1 VTSREEDV
9 LERLLDR
16 IEELDRRGDTA
27 GLRREVQRGRAR
39 FPDSIDLLE
48 WDAVLCGD
56 GGEPGRALELLD
68 AVLAR
73 APRRFWPRRER
84 AAVLLDLGRFEDA
97 LLAVDD
103 ALAAA
108 RLRDE
113 EERASLHHD
122 RGLCLDR
129 LGRPDDADR
138 EFARAARLWPE
149 SYFLPLRLPA
159 DEFDALVERALEHI
173 PRRFRKYLQQTVVAV
188 DDYPPSDTED
198 PFVLGVY
205 HGVPRLQRGAAAQDD
220 PDTIVVFKRSH
231 EVVCRD
237 RTRLEDEV
245 VRTVVHEIAHHFG
258 IEHGDMGDF
267 L

>member
-1 VTSREEDV
+1 VTSRDGDA
-9 LERLLDR
+9 LDRLLER
-16 IEELDRRGDTA
+16 IEELDRQGNVTA
-27 GLRREVQRGRAR
+27 LRREVLRGRSR
-39 FPDSIDLLE
+39 FPESIDLIE
-48 WDAVLCGD
+48 WEAMLASEGD
-56 GGEPGRALELLD
+56 EPRRALELLE

-84 AAVLLDLGRFEDA
+84 AAVLLDLGRFDEA
-97 LLAVDD
+97 LVAIDD
-103 ALAAA
+103 TLGAA

-113 EERASLHHD
+113 EERASLLHD
-122 RGLCLDR
+122 RALCLDR
-129 LGRPDDADR
+129 LGRTEEADR
-138 EFARAARLWPE
+138 VFAQAARLWPAD
-149 SYFLPLRLPA
+149 YFVPLRLSA
-159 DEFDALVERALEHI
+159 EDFDALVEHALDHI
-173 PRRFRKYLQQTVVAV
+173 PRRFRKYLQQTVVSV
-188 DDYPPSDTED
+188 DDYPPPDAED

-205 HGVPRLQRGAAAQDD
+205 HGVPRPQRGASSQDD

-237 RTRLEDEV
+237 RARLEDEV